1 MGRFPVLVGLDALNE
16 DQLVRVLI
24 EPKNSIVSQFKKL
37 FSLDGVELDISDDAL
52 HAIANIASKDKT
64 GARGLRSVIEKS
76 LLKLQFKLPK
86 LAREGLKSVHITKE
100 FIEDEVDPILV
111 FDDSIGKVSKNLNE

>member
-1 MGRFPVLVGLDALNE
+1 LT
-16 DQLVRVLI
+16 

-37 FSLDGVELDISDDAL
+37 FSLDGVELELADDAL
-52 HAIANIASKDKT
+52 HAIAKMASKDKT
-64 GARGLRSVIEKS
+64 GARGLRTVIEKS

-86 LAREGLKSVHITKE
+86 LAREGLKSVHITKD
-100 FIEDEVDPILV
+100 FIENGSDPILV